1 MMDWFDKES
10 VDWLIGPPQ
19 LDWLDR
25 GSVYWLIGFAHHHF
39 RRSIEFHS
47 TGTERYH
54 AVDQGDVLIL
64 QPLQVPHEIC
74 FTVVLLEDRL
84 LQKRRAASSGMSTAH
99 QIRARQRL
107 HNHVNFLRSMQSSSP
122 VVQQSLHRS
131 TKVENVQQIFQIT
144 LCDGLVQRHA
154 HIAVVKVAEIDLFLR
169 TSLLNWGEKLEK
181 MNFFLMSDANI
192 SGGI

>member
-1 MMDWFDKES
+1 MDWLERRS
-10 VDWLIGPPQ
+10 VDWLI
-19 LDWLDR
+19 DWLVNLNWIDWIKDQLID
-25 GSVYWLIGFAHHHF
+25 WLIGFAHHHF

-54 AVDQGDVLIL
+54 PVDQGDVLIL
-64 QPLQVPHEIC
+64 QPLQVAHEIC

-122 VVQQSLHRS
+122 VVQQSFHRS

-144 LCDGLVQRHA
+144 LGDGLVQRHA

-169 TSLLNWGEKLEK
+169 ASLLN
-181 MNFFLMSDANI
+181 
-192 SGGI
+192 